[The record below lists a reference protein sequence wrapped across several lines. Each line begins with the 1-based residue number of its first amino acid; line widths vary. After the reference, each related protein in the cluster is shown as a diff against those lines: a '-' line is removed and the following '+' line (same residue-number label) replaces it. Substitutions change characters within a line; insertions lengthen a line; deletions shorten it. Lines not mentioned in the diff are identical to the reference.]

1 MKSDHDL
8 DTAVIEGSLAVIR
21 ERYSIPVEYGLHMP
35 QPGQRPYSLDAP
47 GMCISVDTLET
58 DLRFPLH
65 PLIEECLR
73 WWRISPSQV
82 APSSWR
88 YLVVFLGERRVAE
101 IIPTRDLFIA
111 CFRFSKSRGG
121 YYLTARVGFRV
132 SEASSNNKGW
142 KFRYIFVS
150 DRMDLEELRGIPKV
164 TSGKVPP
171 TRPAAREVGAS
182 PAKESSKASSKRP
195 VDAPAEQAEDATSRH
210 KTVKVLT
217 RSHKS
222 RLGER
227 ESHSRSKGKEP
238 AAPSEEPETC
248 AESEEGGASP
258 AHRRPRLM
266 KDLFKTKVHKDDVS
280 YYTVLMSD
288 LGHQDPDGRG

>member
-150 DRMDLEELRGIPKV
+150 GLVWGF
-164 TSGKVPP
+164 
-171 TRPAAREVGAS
+171 
-182 PAKESSKASSKRP
+182 
-195 VDAPAEQAEDATSRH
+195 
-210 KTVKVLT
+210 
-217 RSHKS
+217 
-222 RLGER
+222 RL
-227 ESHSRSKGKEP
+227 
-238 AAPSEEPETC
+238 
-248 AESEEGGASP
+248 
-258 AHRRPRLM
+258 
-266 KDLFKTKVHKDDVS
+266 D
-280 YYTVLMSD
+280 
-288 LGHQDPDGRG
+288 